1 MLPGVGWWYPEV
13 QFWQALESDVWPAAA
28 PGFAFLPLAQPVQE
42 DLPVAAWKR
51 PAAHEEQ
58 FEAKL
63 AAANVPCLQAVQL
76 VPINPGAQE
85 IA

>member
-1 MLPGVGWWYPEV
+1 MQAKYLPVSGWYWPLV
-13 QFWQALESDVWPAAA
+13 QV
-28 PGFAFLPLAQPVQE
+28 VQE

-58 FEAKL
+58 FVAKL
-63 AAANVPCLQAVQL
+63 AANVPCLQAVQL
-76 VPINPGAQE
+76 VPIVPINPGAQE